1 MFLPPECFVLGDG
14 GMRLSSD
21 VLFAWAYQDRAEDL
35 SKFRQFARRWRPV
48 ARSSR
53 DEDHDDDYCA
63 FPPLQFGAMRSP
75 DLKPLPRPKWSP
87 WLWVK

>member
-1 MFLPPECFVLGDG
+1 
-14 GMRLSSD
+14 MRLSSD

-48 ARSSR
+48 ARNAR
-53 DEDHDDDYCA
+53 EDCDDDHGA
-63 FPPLQFGAMRSP
+63 FPPLQFGTMRSP